1 MLRAHFSYNVLLGK
15 DMVDA
20 VVSVFLEKLLN
31 ALSEESRV
39 LSEFR
44 DQFERLQSEL
54 LLMQSF
60 LKDVD
65 RLKRKNNTLRRITI
79 NLRELIFE
87 AEDILADCQL
97 HSRDNEL
104 FSTGWLMCIYPTK
117 VPAQYQTGKRLK
129 EIIEKITNIKQDIAT
144 YFGVSF
150 SNQPHHVYG
159 CNDLSQRWSSPVY
172 DHTQVV
178 GLEGDTR
185 KVKDWLFEADGGI
198 LAIGVVGMG
207 GLGKTTIALKVYNDR
222 EVEGR
227 FERRMWVSV
236 SQTFSEEQILRSML
250 RNLGD
255 ASIGDDRGELLR
267 KINQYLIGKKY
278 LIVMDDVWGED
289 FAWWERIVEGLPKGN
304 GSVVIITSR
313 FKKVVQK
320 MGVREN
326 RIHWPKFLSK
336 DDSWLLFRKIA
347 FAASE
352 GECKYPELENI
363 GKEIVEKCKGLPL
376 AIKVVGGMM
385 LCKPS
390 RYHEWKRILDHF
402 RDELAENDDS
412 ERGLM
417 ASLQLSYDELP
428 PHRKS
433 CFLCFS
439 VYPEDCV
446 ISKEQLVHW
455 WIGECF
461 VPLRSGR
468 LITEAGEDCFSG
480 LTNRCLIEVVD
491 KTYNGTIY
499 TCTIHDMVRDLVL
512 KIAEDDE
519 FFKQDG
525 TSCRHLGITSNL
537 DSKHLIG
544 NRKLRALLSTTKTA
558 EVNKIASSTAKAL
571 SKPHYLRVLDV
582 SKSIFGTSLSGILN
596 QIGSL
601 QHLTYLNL
609 SNTHPLVQFPPSLEK
624 LGNLQILDVSYCQN
638 LKMLPSYIVTFK
650 KLKVLDVSHCGSLE
664 CFPKGLGRLSNLE
677 VLLGFRPARS
687 SQPEGCRIGELRNLA
702 KLRMLSIQITRD
714 DELGHTE
721 VNALV
726 NLQELQ
732 YLSLSCFDSD
742 GSDLIT
748 KVDKLFPPPQ
758 LHELCLEF
766 YPGKIS
772 PMWLSPMSLPVLRFL
787 SISSGNIAEFHEG
800 FWGDDDTVWKIEAL
814 MLESLSDLGVEWS
827 KMQQVMP
834 SLRIVNASWSPEL
847 ESFPIDDSGFRGDVW
862 KKGEHRR

>member
-1 MLRAHFSYNVLLGK
+1 
-15 DMVDA
+15 MVDA
-20 VVSVFLEKLLN
+20 IVTVFLEKLLN

-39 LSEFR
+39 LSLFR
-44 DQFERLQSEL
+44 DQFKRLQREL

-65 RLKRKNNTLRRITI
+65 RLTRKSHILREITAT
-79 NLRELIFE
+79 LRELIFE
-87 AEDILADCQL
+87 AEDILDDCQL
-97 HSRDNEL
+97 LFIRDDKL
-104 FSTGWLMCIYPTK
+104 LLSGWLMYIHPK
-117 VPAQYQTGKRLK
+117 KIPWKYQTGKRLRK
-129 EIIEKITNIKQDIAT
+129 IIEKITNIKQDIAT
-144 YFGVSF
+144 FPGVSF
-150 SNQPHHVYG
+150 SNQPQPEYG
-159 CNDLSQRWSSPVY
+159 CNDLPQRWSSPVY

-185 KVKDWLFEADGGI
+185 KVKDWLFEADGPNGGI

-207 GLGKTTIALKVYNDR
+207 GLGKTTLARKVFNDK
-222 EVEGR
+222 EVER
-227 FERRMWVSV
+227 HFERRMWVSV
-236 SQTFSEEQILRSML
+236 SQNFSEVRILRSIL

-255 ASIGDDRGELLR
+255 AGVGDDRGELLK

-278 LIVMDDVWGED
+278 LIVMDDVWCRD
-289 FAWWERIVEGLPKGN
+289 NAWWEGILEGLPKGN
-304 GSVVIITSR
+304 GSSVIITSR
-313 FKKVVQK
+313 IKEIVQK
-320 MGVREN
+320 MGVRVN
-326 RIHWPKFLSK
+326 RIHWPKFLSR

-352 GECKYPELENI
+352 GECKYPELEKI
-363 GKEIVEKCKGLPL
+363 GKKIVEKCKGLPL

-390 RYHEWKRILDHF
+390 RYQEWKRILDHF
-402 RDELAENDDS
+402 RNELAENDDS

-417 ASLQLSYDELP
+417 ASLQLSYNELP
-428 PHRKS
+428 PHLKS

-468 LITEAGEDCFSG
+468 LITEAGEDCFTG

-499 TCTIHDMVRDLVL
+499 TCTIHDMLRDLVL
-512 KIAEDDE
+512 KIANEYA

-537 DSKHLIG
+537 DSKQHQ
-544 NRKLRALLSTTKTA
+544 KLRALLSTTKTA
-558 EVNKIASSTAKAL
+558 EVNKIKSNTAKAL
-571 SKPHYLRVLDV
+571 CMSHYLRVLDV
-582 SKSIFGTSLSGILN
+582 SKSVFKTSISSILN

-601 QHLTYLNL
+601 QHLAYLNL
-609 SNTHPLVQFPPSLEK
+609 SNTHPLVQLPPSLEK
-624 LGNLQILDVSYCQN
+624 LGNLQILDVSHCQN
-638 LKMLPSYIVTFK
+638 IKLLPSYIVTFK
-650 KLKVLDVSHCGSLE
+650 KLTVLNVSHCGSLE

-687 SQPEGCRIGELRNLA
+687 SQEKGCRIGELKNLA
-702 KLRMLSIQITRD
+702 KLRMLSIQITRA
-714 DELGHTE
+714 DEIRDSE

-726 NLQELQ
+726 GLQELQ

-748 KVDKLFPPPQ
+748 KVDNFSPPKQ
-758 LHELCLEF
+758 LHELCLQF

-772 PMWLSPMSLPVLRFL
+772 PRWLNPISLPELRFL
-787 SISSGNIAEFHEG
+787 SISSGNIAKFHQS
-800 FWGDDDTVWKIEAL
+800 FWGDDNIVWNIEAL
-814 MLESLSDLGVEWS
+814 MLEFLSDLGVEWS
-827 KMQQVMP
+827 MMQRVMP
-834 SLRIVNASWSPEL
+834 FLRIVNASCSPEL
-847 ESFPIDDSGFRGDVW
+847 ESFPVEDSGFRGDEW
-862 KKGEHRR
+862 KKGEHGN